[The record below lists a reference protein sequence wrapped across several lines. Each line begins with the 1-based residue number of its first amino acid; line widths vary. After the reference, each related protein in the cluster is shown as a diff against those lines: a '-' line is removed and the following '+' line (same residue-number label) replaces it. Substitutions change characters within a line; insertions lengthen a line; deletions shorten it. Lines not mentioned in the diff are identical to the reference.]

1 MVSELVFQ
9 EAEAGDPE
17 SAKMRIDLISGVDP
31 LHISDEAVALAEA
44 LVKESAIPR
53 EHAEDALHISLC
65 AVNGI
70 DFLLTWNCK
79 HLANAILRHKIE
91 SVVESQGYL
100 CPVICT
106 PEELMEE

>member
-1 MVSELVFQ
+1 
-9 EAEAGDPE
+9 EAGDSE
-17 SAKMRIDLISGVDP
+17 AAKKRIDLISRIDP
-31 LHISDEAVALAEA
+31 LHISDESVALAEI
-44 LVKESAIPR
+44 LVKESAILQ
-53 EHAEDALHISLC
+53 EYAEDALHISLC